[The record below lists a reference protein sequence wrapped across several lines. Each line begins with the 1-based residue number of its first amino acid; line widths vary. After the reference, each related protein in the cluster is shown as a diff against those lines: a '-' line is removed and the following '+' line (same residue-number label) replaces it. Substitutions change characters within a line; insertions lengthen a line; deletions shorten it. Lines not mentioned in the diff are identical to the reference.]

1 MSVSKSRDTDIHLRS
16 ESQARKRFL
25 SIYLFLVILLVA
37 IVDFYYYRSQEKL
50 MLANQRIEM
59 MEYATTQSRK
69 LKQLHRHFPKDTLYP
84 RSKHFESAIYDLE
97 YQKIFSTLKE
107 STVHLDQ
114 DVYHIGNHF
123 HLVKILSDYYLGA
136 KYLIIEVAEDRN
148 WYGAMYRKMIIWM
161 LPLLLLL
168 FGIGIYLSKLFVRPM
183 SNSIMLLDRFIKD
196 TTHELNTPISA
207 ILANMEMIDT
217 DSITESNSKKF
228 KRIAIAAKTISTL
241 YEDLKFGLLESH
253 KKTNDA
259 QIELEELM
267 ANRLEYFDLLMDS
280 KKIELTQSLSPSTL
294 YADKKLIARIIDN
307 LLSNAIKYNKRGGK
321 IEVVLGQGILSI
333 EDSGIGMR
341 EDQLAKVFDRYSRF
355 STSEGGFG
363 IGLNI
368 VKQIAER
375 YNIQIEID
383 STPKVGTKITLRWQR

>member
-1 MSVSKSRDTDIHLRS
+1 VSKGRATATHLRS

-37 IVDFYYYRSQEKL
+37 IVDFYYYRSQEQL
-50 MLANQRIEM
+50 MLANQRIKM

-69 LKQLHRHFPKDTLYP
+69 LKQLHRHLPKETLYP
-84 RSKHFESAIYDLE
+84 RNKHFKSAIYDLE

-107 STVHLDQ
+107 PTVYLDQ
-114 DVYHIGNHF
+114 DVYHIGRHF

-136 KYLIIEVAEDRN
+136 KYLIIEVIEDRD
-148 WYGAMYRKMIIWM
+148 WYGAIYTRITVWT
-161 LPLLLLL
+161 LPLLLFLL
-168 FGIGIYLSKLFVRPM
+168 GIGIYLSKLFVRPM

-217 DSITESNSKKF
+217 DSITKSNSKKF
-228 KRIAIAAKTISTL
+228 KRIAIAVKTISTL

-253 KKTNDA
+253 KTTNDA
-259 QIELEELM
+259 KIELEALM
-267 ANRLEYFDLLMDS
+267 ANRLEYFDLLMQS
-280 KKIELTQSLSPSTL
+280 KKIELTQRLSPSTL
-294 YADKKLIARIIDN
+294 FADKKLIARIIDN

-321 IEVVLGQGILSI
+321 IEVTLDQGILSI
-333 EDSGIGMR
+333 VDSGIGMSK
-341 EDQLAKVFDRYSRF
+341 DQIAKVFDRYSRF

-383 STPKVGTKITLRWQR
+383 STPKIGTKITLRW

>member
-1 MSVSKSRDTDIHLRS
+1 MSKNRDTDIHLRG
-16 ESQARKRFL
+16 ESHARRRFL
-25 SIYLFLVILLVA
+25 SIYLFLVILLLA
-37 IVDFYYYRSQEKL
+37 IVDFYYYRSQEQL
-50 MLANQRIEM
+50 MLANQRIKM
-59 MEYATTQSRK
+59 MEFATTQSRK
-69 LKQLHRHFPKDTLYP
+69 LKQLHRHFPHDTLYP
-84 RSKHFESAIYDLE
+84 RNSHFESAIYDLE

-107 STVHLDQ
+107 PTVHLDQ
-114 DVYHIGNHF
+114 DVYHIGKHF

-136 KYLIIEVAEDRN
+136 KYLIIEVAEDRD
-148 WYGAMYRKMIIWM
+148 WYGAMYKKMILWT

-168 FGIGIYLSKLFVRPM
+168 LGIGIYLSKLFVRPM

-207 ILANMEMIDT
+207 ILANMEMIDQ

-228 KRIAIAAKTISTL
+228 IRIAIAAKTISTL
-241 YEDLKFGLLESH
+241 YEDLKFGLLESN
-253 KKTNDA
+253 KKTNDEE
-259 QIELEELM
+259 IELEELV
-267 ANRLEYFDLLMDS
+267 ANRLEYFDLLMES
-280 KKIELTQSLSPSTL
+280 KKIELIQSLGPSTI

-321 IEVVLGQGILSI
+321 IEVVLDQGILSI
-333 EDSGIGMR
+333 EDSGIGMS
-341 EDQLAKVFDRYSRF
+341 EEQIAKVFDRYSRF
-355 STSEGGFG
+355 STFEGGFG

-375 YNIQIEID
+375 YNIQIDID